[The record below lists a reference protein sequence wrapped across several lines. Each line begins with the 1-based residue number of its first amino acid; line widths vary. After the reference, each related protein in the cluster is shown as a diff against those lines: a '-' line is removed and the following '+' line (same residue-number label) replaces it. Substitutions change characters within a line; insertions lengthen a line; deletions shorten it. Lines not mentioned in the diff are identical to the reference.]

1 MSLSASTPTSDAE
14 TVARFC
20 AQVAQIERVYC
31 KRARSQEEG
40 IAIPLAL
47 FRLIMNTKRSI
58 TLGQIEVVTKVY
70 QDLFRRASDSTG
82 YKVYC
87 MGRIKDHK
95 FPRGL
100 TPNIINRIPLDPLD
114 AEWYDKR
121 NIL

>member
-1 MSLSASTPTSDAE
+1 M
-14 TVARFC
+14 
-20 AQVAQIERVYC
+20 
-31 KRARSQEEG
+31 
-40 IAIPLAL
+40 IPLLL
-47 FRLIMNTKRSI
+47 FRLIMSTKRSI